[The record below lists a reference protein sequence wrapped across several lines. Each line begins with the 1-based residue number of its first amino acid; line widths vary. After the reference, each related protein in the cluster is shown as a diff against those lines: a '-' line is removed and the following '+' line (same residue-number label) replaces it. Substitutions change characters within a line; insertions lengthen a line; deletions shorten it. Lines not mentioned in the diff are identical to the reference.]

1 MPKYKRD
8 NEEEQMTIKKYDAII
23 IGAGIIGNSIAY
35 EMSLKGQKTLSIDK
49 LGGSGFGS
57 TAGSCAIIR
66 LYYSSPEG
74 VALAREGYYYWL
86 DWNRYLNVTD
96 PDGMAYYKNTGA
108 MVFKSEGND
117 NLKNIMKSLDT
128 LGVGYLELNPEEIRS
143 YLPQPDLRSFH
154 PQKLMDDPGFG
165 KATGKSVNGAVFV
178 PESGYVSDPKLSTH
192 NVEMAARNV
201 GSDFLFNAEVSAVL
215 QKNGRVSGVSLQDG
229 TEISAPVVVN
239 VAGPHSY
246 LINKMAGIEGQMNI
260 KTRALRVEV
269 AHVPSPEGVDW
280 EKTGIITSDSDLG
293 VYTRPETGNHFLIG
307 SEEPDCDPLDYV
319 DPDNYNTDF
328 TDQNRV
334 QAIREAMR
342 IPGLPIP
349 NKPQGLVDLYDVS
362 DDWYPI
368 YDKSSLPGFYLA
380 IGTSGNQYKN
390 APVVG
395 AFMSE
400 LIQYCENGIDHDK
413 NPMKYKM
420 KYINH
425 TLDIGFFS
433 RNREINQDS
442 SFSVIG

>member
-1 MPKYKRD
+1 
-8 NEEEQMTIKKYDAII
+8 MTIKKYDAII

>member
-1 MPKYKRD
+1 
-8 NEEEQMTIKKYDAII
+8 MTIKKYDAII

-35 EMSLKGQKTLSIDK
+35 ELSLQGKKTLSIDK

-66 LYYSSPEG
+66 FYYSSPEG

-96 PDGMAYYKNTGA
+96 PDGMAFYKNTGA
-108 MVFKSEGND
+108 MVFKTEANN
-117 NLKNIMKSLDT
+117 NLKNVMKSLDT
-128 LGVGYLELNPEEIRS
+128 LGVGYLELTPEEIKS

-154 PQKLMDDPGFG
+154 PQKLMDDPDFG
-165 KATGKSVNGAVFV
+165 KPTGNSINGAVFA
-178 PESGYVSDPKLSTH
+178 PESGYISDPKLSTH

-201 GSDFLFNAEVSAVL
+201 GSDFLFNATVSAVL
-215 QKNGRVSGVSLQDG
+215 QKNGRVSGVSLQDD
-229 TEISAPVVVN
+229 TEILAPVVVN

-246 LINKMAGIEGQMNI
+246 LINRMAGVEDQMNI

-293 VYTRPETGNHFLIG
+293 VYTRPEIGNHFLVG

-334 QAIREAMR
+334 QAMREAMR
-342 IPGLPIP
+342 IPVLPIP

-390 APVVG
+390 APAVG
-395 AFMSE
+395 SFMSE
-400 LIQYCENGIDHDK
+400 LIQYCENGNDHDK
-413 NPMKYKM
+413 NPMQYKM
-420 KYINH
+420 KYIKH

>member
-1 MPKYKRD
+1 
-8 NEEEQMTIKKYDAII
+8 MTQKKYDAII
-23 IGAGIIGNSIAY
+23 IGAGIIGNCIAY
-35 EMSLKGQKTLSIDK
+35 ELALKGFKTLNVDK

-57 TAGSCAIIR
+57 TSGSCAIIR

-86 DWNRYLNVTD
+86 DWPRYLNVID

-108 MVFKSEGND
+108 MVFKTEVNN
-117 NLKNIMKSLDT
+117 NLVNVMKSLDK
-128 LGVGYLELNPEEIRS
+128 LGVGYLELSPEDMKK
-143 YLPQPDLRSFH
+143 YLPEPDLRAYY
-154 PQKLMDDPGFG
+154 PQKLMNDPEFG
-165 KATGKSVNGAVFV
+165 KPTGEKINGAVYV
-178 PESGYVSDPKLSTH
+178 PESGYVNDPKLSTH

-201 GSDFLFNAEVSAVL
+201 GSDFLFNTEVVDVL
-215 QKNGRVSGVSLQDG
+215 QKNGRASGVALKDG
-229 TEISAPVVVN
+229 TRIYAPVVVN

-246 LINKMAGIEGQMNI
+246 IINQMAGVEDQMNI

-280 EKTGIITSDSDLG
+280 ENTGIITSDSDTG

-307 SEEPDCDPLDYV
+307 SEEPKCDPLEYV
-319 DPDNYNTDF
+319 DPDNYNLGF
-328 TDQNRV
+328 TDQARTQV
-334 QAIREAMR
+334 MREAMR
-342 IPGLPIP
+342 IPNLPIP
-349 NKPQGLVDLYDVS
+349 SKSQGLVDLYDVS

-368 YDKSSLPGFYLA
+368 YDKSSLPGFYMA

-395 AFMSE
+395 GFMSE
-400 LIQYCENGIDHDK
+400 LIQYCEKGSDHDTD
-413 NPMKYKM
+413 PLKYRM

-425 TLDIGFFS
+425 TLNIGFFS
-433 RNREINQDS
+433 RNREINKDS

>member
-1 MPKYKRD
+1 
-8 NEEEQMTIKKYDAII
+8 MTKKKYDAII

-35 EMSLKGQKTLSIDK
+35 ELALKGKKTLSIDK

-86 DWNRYLNVTD
+86 DWNRYLNVID
-96 PDGMAYYKNTGA
+96 SDGMAYYKNTGA
-108 MVFKSEGND
+108 MVFKSEINK
-117 NLKNIMKSLDT
+117 NLKNVMKSLDA
-128 LGVGYLELNPEEIRS
+128 LGVGYLELRPEEMIS
-143 YLPQPDLRSFH
+143 YLPQPDLHSFH
-154 PQKLMDDPGFG
+154 PQKLMGDPDFG
-165 KATGKSVNGAVFV
+165 KPTGNSINGAVFV
-178 PESGYVSDPKLSTH
+178 PESGYISDPKLSTH

-201 GSDFLFNAEVSAVL
+201 GSDFLFNTEVSAVL
-215 QKNGRVSGVSLQDG
+215 QKNGRVSGASLQDG
-229 TEISAPVVVN
+229 TEILAPVVVN

-246 LINKMAGIEGQMNI
+246 LINQMAGVEDQMNI

-293 VYTRPETGNHFLIG
+293 VYTRPEIGNHFLIG

-334 QAIREAMR
+334 QAMREAMR
-342 IPGLPIP
+342 IPDLPIP

-395 AFMSE
+395 SFMSE
-400 LIQYCENGIDHDK
+400 LIQYCENGTDHDK
-413 NPMKYKM
+413 NSMRYKM

>member
-1 MPKYKRD
+1 
-8 NEEEQMTIKKYDAII
+8 MTIKKYDAII

-35 EMSLKGQKTLSIDK
+35 ELAIKGYKTVNIDK

-57 TAGSCAIIR
+57 TSGSCAVIR

-86 DWNRYLNVTD
+86 NWPRYLNFQD

-108 MVFKSEGND
+108 MVFKSSVNN
-117 NLKNIMKSLDT
+117 NLINVMSSLDK
-128 LGVGYLELNPEEIRS
+128 LGVGYLDLTPEEMER
-143 YLPQPDLRSFH
+143 YLPDADLRSYY
-154 PQKLMDDPGFG
+154 PQKRMDDPEFG
-165 KATGKSVNGAVFV
+165 KPTASKINGGVFV
-178 PESGYVSDPKLSTH
+178 PECGYVSDPKLSTH
-192 NVEMAARNV
+192 NVEMATRNV
-201 GSDFLFNAEVSAVL
+201 GGDFMFNTEVNDVL
-215 QKNGRVSGVSLQDG
+215 KKEGHACGVSLKDG
-229 TEISAPVVVN
+229 TKIFAPVVIN

-246 LINKMAGIEGQMNI
+246 KINEMAGIIDDMNI

-269 AHVPSPEGVDW
+269 AHVPSPENVDW
-280 EKTGIITSDSDLG
+280 ENSGIITSDSDLG

-319 DPDNYNTDF
+319 DPDNFNSDF
-328 TDQNRV
+328 TDQV
-334 QAIREAMR
+334 KTQAMREAMR
-342 IPGLPIP
+342 IPNLPIP
-349 NKPQGLVDLYDVS
+349 NKPQGVVDLYDVS

-390 APVVG
+390 APAVG
-395 AFMSE
+395 SFMSE
-400 LIQYCENGIDHDK
+400 LIQYCQNGNDHDK
-413 NPMKYKM
+413 NPMQYKM
-420 KYINH
+420 KYIKH

>member
-1 MPKYKRD
+1 MNDK
-8 NEEEQMTIKKYDAII
+8 QYDAII

-35 EMSLKGQKTLSIDK
+35 ELALKGFKTLNVDK

-57 TAGSCAIIR
+57 TSGSCAIIR

-86 DWNRYLNVTD
+86 DWPRYLNISD

-108 MVFKSEGND
+108 MVFKSEVNN
-117 NLKNIMKSLDT
+117 NLKNVMKSLDV
-128 LGVGYLELNPEEIRS
+128 LGVGYLELNPEEISS
-143 YLPQPDLRSFH
+143 YLPNPDLRSFH
-154 PQKLMDDPGFG
+154 PQKLMDDPDFG
-165 KATGKSVNGAVFV
+165 KPTDNAVNGAVFV
-178 PESGYVSDPKLSTH
+178 PESGYISDPKLSTH
-192 NVEMAARNV
+192 NVEIAARNV
-201 GSDFLFNAEVSAVL
+201 GGDFLFNTEVSDILKKDGHVA
-215 QKNGRVSGVSLQDG
+215 GVSLKDG
-229 TEISAPVVVN
+229 TEIFAPVVVN

-246 LINKMAGIEGQMNI
+246 LINQMAGIEDQMNI

-334 QAIREAMR
+334 QAMREAMR
-342 IPGLPIP
+342 IPELPIP

-368 YDKSSLPGFYLA
+368 YDKSSLPGLYLA

-395 AFMSE
+395 SFMSE
-400 LIQYCENGIDHDK
+400 LIQYCENGNDHDK
-413 NPMKYKM
+413 NSMQYKM

>member
-1 MPKYKRD
+1 MAQ
-8 NEEEQMTIKKYDAII
+8 NKYDAVI
-23 IGAGIIGNSIAY
+23 IGAGIIGNCIAY
-35 EMSLKGQKTLSIDK
+35 ELALKGFKTLNVDK
-49 LGGSGFGS
+49 LSGSGFGS
-57 TAGSCAIIR
+57 TSGSCAVIR

-86 DWNRYLNVTD
+86 DWPRYLNVSD

-108 MVFKSEGND
+108 MVFKSKVNN
-117 NLKNIMKSLDT
+117 NLVNVKASLDK
-128 LGVGYLELNPEEIRS
+128 LGVGYLDLSPEDMKK
-143 YLPQPDLRSFH
+143 YLPNPDLRAYF
-154 PQKLMDDPGFG
+154 PQKLMDDPEFG
-165 KATGKSVNGAVFV
+165 KPTGGKINGAVYV
-178 PESGYVSDPKLSTH
+178 PESGYISDPKLSTH

-201 GSDFLFNAEVSAVL
+201 GADFLFNTEVIDILKKERHVAGVAL
-215 QKNGRVSGVSLQDG
+215 KNGTIIES
-229 TEISAPVVVN
+229 PVVIN

-246 LINKMAGIEGQMNI
+246 LINRMAGIEDQMNI

-280 EKTGIITSDSDLG
+280 ENTGVITSDSDTG
-293 VYTRPETGNHFLIG
+293 VYTRPEIGNHFLIG
-307 SEEPDCDPLDYV
+307 SEEPKCDPLEYV
-319 DPDNYNTDF
+319 DPDDYNHEF
-328 TDQNRV
+328 TDQARIQV
-334 QAIREAMR
+334 MREAMR
-342 IPGLPIP
+342 IPDLPIP
-349 NKPQGLVDLYDVS
+349 NRNQGIVDLYDLS

-390 APVVG
+390 APAVG

-400 LIQYCENGIDHDK
+400 LIQYCENGKDHDTE
-413 NPMKYKM
+413 PLQYRM

-433 RNREINQDS
+433 RNREINKDS

>member
-1 MPKYKRD
+1 
-8 NEEEQMTIKKYDAII
+8 MTSTKYDAII

-35 EMSLKGQKTLSIDK
+35 ELALKGKKTLSIDK

-108 MVFKSEGND
+108 MVFKSDANN
-117 NLKNIMKSLDT
+117 NLKNVMKSLDA
-128 LGVGYLELNPEEIRS
+128 LGVGYLELTPEEMKA
-143 YLPQPDLRSFH
+143 YLPPQPDLRSFH
-154 PQKLMDDPGFG
+154 PQKLMDDPDFG
-165 KATGKSVNGAVFV
+165 KPTGNSINGAVFA
-178 PESGYVSDPKLSTH
+178 PESGYISDPKLSTH

-201 GSDFLFNAEVSAVL
+201 GGDFLFNAEVNDVL
-215 QKNGRVSGVSLQDG
+215 KKDGRVSGVSLKDG
-229 TEISAPVVVN
+229 TTIEAPIVVN

-246 LINKMAGIEGQMNI
+246 IINRMAGIEDEMNI

-328 TDQNRV
+328 TDQNRTP
-334 QAIREAMR
+334 ALREAMR
-342 IPGLPIP
+342 IPDLPPRTIMRA
-349 NKPQGLVDLYDVS
+349 
-362 DDWYPI
+362 W
-368 YDKSSLPGFYLA
+368 
-380 IGTSGNQYKN
+380 
-390 APVVG
+390 
-395 AFMSE
+395 
-400 LIQYCENGIDHDK
+400 
-413 NPMKYKM
+413 
-420 KYINH
+420 
-425 TLDIGFFS
+425 S
-433 RNREINQDS
+433 RKARRR
-442 SFSVIG
+442 

>member
-1 MPKYKRD
+1 
-8 NEEEQMTIKKYDAII
+8 MTQKKYDAII

-35 EMSLKGQKTLSIDK
+35 ELALKGKKTLSIDK

-86 DWNRYLNVTD
+86 DWNRYLNVID
-96 PDGMAYYKNTGA
+96 SDGMAYYKNTGA
-108 MVFKSEGND
+108 MVFKSEINK
-117 NLKNIMKSLDT
+117 NLKNVMKSLDA
-128 LGVGYLELNPEEIRS
+128 LGVGYLELSPEEMIS
-143 YLPQPDLRSFH
+143 YLPHPDLQSFH
-154 PQKLMDDPGFG
+154 PQKLMDDPDFG
-165 KATGKSVNGAVFV
+165 KPTGNSINGAVFV
-178 PESGYVSDPKLSTH
+178 PESGYISDPKLSTH

-201 GSDFLFNAEVSAVL
+201 GSDFLFNSEVSAVL

-229 TEISAPVVVN
+229 TEILAPVVVN

-246 LINKMAGIEGQMNI
+246 LINQMAGVEDQMNI

-293 VYTRPETGNHFLIG
+293 VYTRPEIGNHFLIG

-334 QAIREAMR
+334 QAMREAMR
-342 IPGLPIP
+342 IPDLPIP

-395 AFMSE
+395 SFMSE
-400 LIQYCENGIDHDK
+400 LIHYCENGADHDK
-413 NPMKYKM
+413 NSMRYKM